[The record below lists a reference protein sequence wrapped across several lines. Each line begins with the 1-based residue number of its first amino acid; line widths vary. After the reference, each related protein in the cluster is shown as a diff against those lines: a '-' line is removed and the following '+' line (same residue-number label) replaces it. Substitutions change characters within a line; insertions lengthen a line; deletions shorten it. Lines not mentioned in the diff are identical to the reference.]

1 MTCVETWFYSSSISA
16 LRIIVIIGFLLPEI
30 PSSRLSNGLYLD
42 SRADHRSITMT
53 WIVFLFSNNPSLGIS
68 IFQKFYRNAVCSFGL
83 IVIIITSS
91 SRNCFNSP
99 CVYSNIY
106 TRAYFVKP
114 RGTDPPPC
122 AKKFFHGDRY
132 GSSWRTEIG
141 AVPVT
146 PMDYKHFHR
155 TIPRKSLDCPI
166 CFQFYSIDLVLDISA
181 RREFFFPFS
190 A

>member
-16 LRIIVIIGFLLPEI
+16 LRIIIIIGRIPFTEI

-42 SRADHRSITMT
+42 SRAQSVYHDDLDRIPFFKIYLLVSLSFKNSIET
-53 WIVFLFSNNPSLGIS
+53 LSALGI
-68 IFQKFYRNAVCSFGL
+68 
-83 IVIIITSS
+83 IVITITSS

-114 RGTDPPPC
+114 RGTDSPPC

-132 GSSWRTEIG
+132 SSSWRTEIG

-166 CFQFYSIDLVLDISA
+166 CF
-181 RREFFFPFS
+181 
-190 A
+190 

>member
-1 MTCVETWFYSSSISA
+1 MSRLGFIL
-16 LRIIVIIGFLLPEI
+16 LRSLLLELLLLLDGFLLTEI

-42 SRADHRSITMT
+42 SRAQSVYHDDLDRIP
-53 WIVFLFSNNPSLGIS
+53 FFQNLSLGIS
-68 IFQKFYRNAVCSFGL
+68 IFQKFYRNAVCSFGI
-83 IVIIITSS
+83 IVITITSS

-114 RGTDPPPC
+114 RGTDSPPC

-146 PMDYKHFHR
+146 PMENKH
-155 TIPRKSLDCPI
+155 
-166 CFQFYSIDLVLDISA
+166 
-181 RREFFFPFS
+181 
-190 A
+190 

>member
-1 MTCVETWFYSSSISA
+1 MSRLGFIL
-16 LRIIVIIGFLLPEI
+16 LRSLLLELLLLLDGSLLTEI

-42 SRADHRSITMT
+42 SRAQSVYHDDLDRIPFFKIYLLVSLSFKNSIETLSALLELSLLLLHQVHE
-53 WIVFLFSNNPSLGIS
+53 IVLILRAS
-68 IFQKFYRNAVCSFGL
+68 IRIYIHAH
-83 IVIIITSS
+83 TSS
-91 SRNCFNSP
+91 S
-99 CVYSNIY
+99 
-106 TRAYFVKP
+106 P
-114 RGTDPPPC
+114 RGTDSPPC

-166 CFQFYSIDLVLDISA
+166 CF
-181 RREFFFPFS
+181 
-190 A
+190 

>member
-1 MTCVETWFYSSSISA
+1 MSRLGFIL
-16 LRIIVIIGFLLPEI
+16 LRSLLLELLLLLDGFLLTEI

-42 SRADHRSITMT
+42 SRAQSVYHDDLDRIPFFKIYLLVSLSFKNSIET
-53 WIVFLFSNNPSLGIS
+53 LSALGI
-68 IFQKFYRNAVCSFGL
+68 
-83 IVIIITSS
+83 IVITITSS
-91 SRNCFNSP
+91 SRNCFNSS

-114 RGTDPPPC
+114 RGTDSPPC

-166 CFQFYSIDLVLDISA
+166 CF
-181 RREFFFPFS
+181 
-190 A
+190 